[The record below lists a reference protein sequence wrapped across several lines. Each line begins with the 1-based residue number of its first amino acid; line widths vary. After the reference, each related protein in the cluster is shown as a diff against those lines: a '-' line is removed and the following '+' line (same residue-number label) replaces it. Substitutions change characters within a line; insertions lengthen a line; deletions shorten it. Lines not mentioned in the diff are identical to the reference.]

1 VTKKSLK
8 SQFFAFDD
16 RLAKHGVPK
25 LTKWWRQGIGEWLGA
40 YEREDAALELWA
52 CVGRGSAKSTAL
64 YKLAL
69 FFTLAGKFTV
79 PPGERHFAII
89 LSRLKEEAWKG
100 VSIISAWLTA
110 LRIRHSL
117 VGDVIELHTA
127 RRGIRVVAA
136 SVAATSGWRAFF
148 VGQDERSKWALSG
161 VEEHDAEEIDTSA
174 TAMTATHGL
183 AVKVT
188 VGSAWGQFGGFY
200 DVIQA
205 GTNVDRVVLGPA
217 PTWVAAPHIS
227 EASTRKKER
236 DPRRWAREYACVFQ
250 ADGLGV
256 FDADAVE
263 RAMGRNVDVGRMGE
277 CELIVDPS
285 SGKSD
290 SWAWGIVRWVS
301 DMDARFFIKFEV
313 IDALEGRFWEQ
324 KSSDEVVAHVAHVAK
339 AWGVSHVT
347 SDQREAFT
355 LKSAF
360 ARVGLKFRSIAWSSS
375 EIAEGSKPAAIALVR
390 RWLRDDV
397 IILPKDEKLR
407 REMLSLQERFSPSG
421 SLTFGARGSS
431 HDDRVAILITA
442 AMADISRRIKPPVD
456 PKRQKHIRGGFVRSL
471 PFEERPL
478 GSMYNERIGADG
490 LTPAQR
496 SNELIRS
503 ALDNAAIVNALAV
516 RRQ

>member
-1 VTKKSLK
+1 MTKKSLK

-79 PPGERHFAII
+79 PPGERHFSII

-110 LRIRHSL
+110 LQIRHSL

-127 RRGIRVVAA
+127 RRGIRIVAA
-136 SVAATSGWRAFF
+136 SVAGTSGWRAFF

-174 TAMTATHGL
+174 TAMTATHAL

-188 VGSAWGQFGGFY
+188 VGSAWGQFGGFF

-217 PTWVAAPHIS
+217 PTWVAAPHIT
-227 EASTRKKER
+227 EASCRKKER
-236 DPRRWAREYACVFQ
+236 DPRRFAREYACVFQ

-263 RAMGRNVDVGRMGE
+263 RAMGREVSIGQWGKPA
-277 CELIVDPS
+277 LIIDPS
-285 SGKSD
+285 SGRAD
-290 SWAWGIVRWVS
+290 AWAWAVCRWITDVEGRRY
-301 DMDARFFIKFEV
+301 MKVEL
-313 IDALEGRFWEQ
+313 IDAVEGKFWQQ
-324 KSSDEVVAHVAHVAK
+324 KSSDDVVSKVAAVAVE
-339 AWGVSHVT
+339 WGCDRVF

-360 ARVGLKFRSIAWSSS
+360 AQRGLRFTSIPWSAS
-375 EIAEGSKPAAIALVR
+375 EVATGSKSRAVALVR
-390 RWLRDDV
+390 RWLADDV
-397 IILPKDEKLR
+397 LVLPKDEKLR

-421 SLTFGARGSS
+421 SLTYGARGSQ
-431 HDDRVAILITA
+431 HDDRMACLLTC
-442 AMADISRRIKPPVD
+442 AMVDLASRMKPPVD
-456 PKRQKHIRGGFVRSL
+456 PKRQKHVRGGFVARRA
-471 PFEERPL
+471 FEEDYGQTSARHVEQMRIDGPTNTL
-478 GSMYNERIGADG
+478 GVGHEQFIK
-490 LTPAQR
+490 
-496 SNELIRS
+496 
-503 ALDNAAIVNALAV
+503 ALRENNWLK
-516 RRQ
+516 Q

>member
-16 RLAKHGVPK
+16 RLAKVGVPK
-25 LTKWWRQGIGEWLGA
+25 LTAWWRRGIGDWLEA

-52 CVGRGSAKSTAL
+52 CVGRGAAKSTAL
-64 YKLAL
+64 YKLAT
-69 FFTLAGKFTV
+69 FFTLAGDFVV
-79 PPGERHFAII
+79 PPGERHFAVI

-110 LRIRHSL
+110 LHVRHSL

-174 TAMTATHGL
+174 TAMTATH
-183 AVKVT
+183 ANAPKVT

-200 DVIQA
+200 DVVQT
-205 GTNVDRVVLGPA
+205 GTNVDRVVLGPT

-227 EASTRKKER
+227 EASTQKKER
-236 DPRRWAREYACVFQ
+236 DARRWAREYACQFQ
-250 ADGLGV
+250 SDGLGV

-263 RAMGRNVDVGRMGE
+263 RAMGRDVEVGRVGP
-277 CELIVDPS
+277 CELIIDPS
-285 SGKSD
+285 SGRAD
-290 SWAWGIVRWVS
+290 AWAWAVVRWVA
-301 DMDARFFIKFEV
+301 DMDDRWYIKFEV
-313 IDALEGRFWEQ
+313 VDAIEGKFWEQ
-324 KSSDEVVAHVAHVAK
+324 KSSDDVVAHVARIAK
-339 AWGVSHVT
+339 SWGVSHVT

-360 ARVGLKFRSIAWSSS
+360 RRHDLKFHSIAWSSS
-375 EIAEGSKPAAIALVR
+375 EIAEGSKPAAISLVR

-397 IILPKDEKLR
+397 VIFPKGDEKLK
-407 REMLSLQERFSPSG
+407 RELLSMQEKFSPSG
-421 SLTFGARGSS
+421 SLTYGARGSS
-431 HDDRVAILITA
+431 HDDRAAVIVTA
-442 AMADISRRIKPPVD
+442 AMADISRRIKPPPEKKGQRHV
-456 PKRQKHIRGGFVRSL
+456 RGVIGRAV
-471 PFEERPL
+471 PFEQRTL
-478 GSMYNERIGADG
+478 GSYYNEETCLAGPTNSLGAG
-490 LTPAQR
+490 HEAFVK
-496 SNELIRS
+496 
-503 ALDNAAIVNALAV
+503 ALRENNWLK
-516 RRQ
+516 Q